1 MLNLILTRPLI
12 FFDLETTGTDFVS
25 DRVVQISVL
34 KIFPDKS
41 EEIRTR
47 LVNPDRP
54 IPKDATDVHAIT
66 DEDVKDQPK
75 FREIGKGLFQFICGC
90 DIAGY
95 NSNNFDIP
103 FLVEEFARCGIE
115 FPEEGTK
122 LIDICTIFKRKEER
136 TLTAAYK
143 FYCDKILENAH
154 SAEADVRATLEVFQ
168 GQLERYVDLSNATLD
183 DLHKFCN
190 REGIVD
196 YARKLGKNEAGETV
210 FNFGKHKGEPVISQ
224 LDYVQWMIE
233 GDFPE
238 GTKMILRKIIGQQQ
252 T

>member
-1 MLNLILTRPLI
+1 MNFLLTRPII

-25 DRVVQISVL
+25 DRIVQISVL
-34 KIFPDKS
+34 KLFPDKS
-41 EEIRTR
+41 EDIRTR
-47 LVNPDRP
+47 LVHPGRP
-54 IPKDATDVHAIT
+54 IPKGAIDIHGIT
-66 DEDVKDQPK
+66 DDDVRDQPK
-75 FREIGKGLFQFICGC
+75 FREIAKGLFRFICGC

-154 SAEADVRATLEVFQ
+154 NAEADVRATLEVFR
-168 GQLERYVDLSNATLD
+168 GQLERYADLNTATLEE
-183 DLHKFCN
+183 LHAFCN

-196 YARKLGKNEAGETV
+196 YARKLAKNEAGEAV
-210 FNFGKHKGEPVISQ
+210 FNFGKHKGEPVLSQ
-224 LDYVQWMIE
+224 PDYVQWMIE

-238 GTKMILRKIIGQQQ
+238 GTKMILRKLIGQQQ
-252 T
+252 A